1 MELVNFKL
9 ILKHMEMINIGP
21 VISIILSMIYVTYGI
36 EFTLFSSM
44 IISAVLIGILFC
56 ILIYLIF
63 CFGTKVSIEM
73 NLNLI
78 QVGVFSLSIIMPFCI
93 LGYRFFY

>member
-63 CFGTKVSIEM
+63 CFGTKFSIEM

>member
-21 VISIILSMIYVTYGI
+21 VISIILSMSYVTYGI